1 MEDNTS
7 AKVEFLAS
15 FILPNGILD
24 WGDFVKANEEPVE
37 KKDCI
42 YKSTLHIYLDE
53 KDNRTNE
60 HLLLKPNG
68 FTEPTVIK
76 DFPVRNR
83 NLILHVRRRRYLD
96 ENGKNVILNLYPTT
110 AEGTRYSEEFAVFLK
125 VLHPRGGNKIQRTQ
139 TPHLSTFC

>member
-1 MEDNTS
+1 MED
-7 AKVEFLAS
+7 K
-15 FILPNGILD
+15 
-24 WGDFVKANEEPVE
+24 NEEPVE

-125 VLHPRGGNKIQRTQ
+125 DTASFNVLLRIFNTFVAV
-139 TPHLSTFC
+139 STKVIAQMGAKLN

>member
-7 AKVEFLAS
+7 AKFEFLAS

-24 WGDFVKANEEPVE
+24 WFDFVKANEEPVE

-60 HLLLKPNG
+60 HLLLVHSYDIDPHSYDVDPL
-68 FTEPTVIK
+68 E
-76 DFPVRNR
+76 
-83 NLILHVRRRRYLD
+83 
-96 ENGKNVILNLYPTT
+96 
-110 AEGTRYSEEFAVFLK
+110 EGRAFKEQSLFACK
-125 VLHPRGGNKIQRTQ
+125 QAAA
-139 TPHLSTFC
+139 

>member
-1 MEDNTS
+1 MR
-7 AKVEFLAS
+7 
-15 FILPNGILD
+15 
-24 WGDFVKANEEPVE
+24 
-37 KKDCI
+37 
-42 YKSTLHIYLDE
+42 
-53 KDNRTNE
+53 NR

-125 VLHPRGGNKIQRTQ
+125 GADGLDASYRPIVRALFHD
-139 TPHLSTFC
+139 